1 MVRQG
6 YLDALDARAKE
17 RPLTKEERTLR
28 KAIVAEQQRTMRW
41 QPKNATA
48 AQDVLRKQL

>member
-17 RPLTKEERTLR
+17 RPLTKEERALR
-28 KAIVAEQQRTMRW
+28 TAIADEQRAKIRW
-41 QPKNATA
+41 KPNNAA
-48 AQDVLRKQL
+48 DVLRKQL